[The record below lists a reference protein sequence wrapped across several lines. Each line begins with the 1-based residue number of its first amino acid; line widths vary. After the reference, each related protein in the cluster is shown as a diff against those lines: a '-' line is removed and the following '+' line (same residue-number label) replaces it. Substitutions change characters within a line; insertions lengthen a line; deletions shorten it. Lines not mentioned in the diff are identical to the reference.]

1 MKKIVIDAATFAEGK
16 QYRVIKEGAVLAR
29 QVTMALIFSRQQKRP
44 LAIGEVVTY
53 LGSARCPARLAIEGD
68 WFATGDGFEGEFT
81 PSIWGLADPEA
92 LEPVV

>member
-1 MKKIVIDAATFAEGK
+1 MKKMVFDAATFAQGK
-16 QYRVIKEGAVLAR
+16 QYRVIKEGPVLAR
-29 QVTMALIFSRQQKRP
+29 QVRMALVFSRLQKRQ

-53 LGSARCPARLAIEGD
+53 LGSARCPARLAIEVD
-68 WFATGDGFEGEFT
+68 WFATEDGFEGEFT